1 MFLIKTFLKK
11 IKYFFFFIQNYLF
24 KKNYQ
29 GYDSLVLNNSIIQKT
44 LTYNNQKFFNKND
57 INVKR
62 TLKFISFIKRK
73 KIKKIL
79 DFGGAAGYHYFIAK
93 NILNYRFKWFVVENK
108 TMVKLCKKKIKY
120 NNLFFNNKLIKNH
133 ADIFFSSCAVNYTHN
148 PIDILNKISKLNL
161 KYLYFTRTPLSLNDD
176 VEFKQLSL
184 LSENGPLSIQ
194 NEKEIFIECKNKIVS
209 QKKFEKIFKKKYKVI
224 KKYIDEKKAFSNDKK
239 YYDNYTYIFK
249 KI

>member
-93 NILNYRFKWFVVENK
+93 YILNYRFKWFVVENK
-108 TMVKLCKKKIKY
+108 TMVK
-120 NNLFFNNKLIKNH
+120 F
-133 ADIFFSSCAVNYTHN
+133 
-148 PIDILNKISKLNL
+148 
-161 KYLYFTRTPLSLNDD
+161 
-176 VEFKQLSL
+176 L
-184 LSENGPLSIQ
+184 LS
-194 NEKEIFIECKNKIVS
+194 
-209 QKKFEKIFKKKYKVI
+209 
-224 KKYIDEKKAFSNDKK
+224 
-239 YYDNYTYIFK
+239 
-249 KI
+249 